1 MLYCE
6 QCGISS
12 VMIWTSWRRLLSLL
26 KMLKHAFT
34 VLSWFTLGS
43 LAKLVFSWTDP
54 NSSKLARHGK
64 PPKDSKPD

>member
-1 MLYCE
+1 
-6 QCGISS
+6 
-12 VMIWTSWRRLLSLL
+12 
-26 KMLKHAFT
+26 MLKHAFT